1 MAKRMG
7 NLQEG
12 SHHKTVFPS
21 STRQAKIK
29 NKHKPSFRSNGDS
42 TRENKG
48 LPPPI

>member
-1 MAKRMG
+1 MG
-7 NLQEG
+7 KLHEG
-12 SHHKTVFPS
+12 IHHKTVFLS
-21 STRQAKIK
+21 RTRQAEIK